1 MSEANTAV
9 QPSASR
15 GDRDGAPAPVGG
27 GAMIARGLGCLLAV
41 ALSAP
46 AQASAE
52 APVPPPLRAV
62 GIDERVGSRIP
73 LDLMFTEATGRR
85 VRLGELFGDGK
96 PVLLVLAYVR
106 CRMMCS
112 LVLRGASRAVREM
125 PLEPGR
131 DYRVITVSIDP
142 GEDAATA
149 AARRRE
155 LVREIGRPGEPE
167 RWSYLVGAERPV
179 RALAGALGFRYAW
192 DARTEQYAHPA
203 AVFVLAPD
211 GTISRYVH
219 GVTFPPAELAGALR
233 AAAEGELAA
242 GSVAERVLACFRFDP
257 AARAHRE
264 QIERYLRLGGG
275 GVLLALGGAV
285 SLLWWWERR
294 RRRRSP

>member
-1 MSEANTAV
+1 
-9 QPSASR
+9 
-15 GDRDGAPAPVGG
+15 
-27 GAMIARGLGCLLAV
+27 MIARGLGLGLGLGLALGL
-41 ALSAP
+41 ALALDALAASP
-46 AQASAE
+46 ASAQ
-52 APVPPPLRAV
+52 PPPPPALRAV
-62 GIDERVGSRIP
+62 GVDERIGERIP
-73 LDLMFTEATGRR
+73 LDLMFTEAGGRR
-85 VRLGELFGDGK
+85 VRIGELFGDGR

-112 LVLRGASRAVREM
+112 LVLHGASQAVRAM

-149 AARRRE
+149 AARRRD
-155 LVREIGRPGEPE
+155 LLRAIGRPGEPD

-179 RALAGALGFRYAW
+179 RALADALGFRYAW
-192 DARTEQYAHPA
+192 DSRTEQLAHPA
-203 AVFVLAPD
+203 VVFVLAPD

-219 GVTFPPAELAGALR
+219 GVAFAPAELAGALR
-233 AAAEGELAA
+233 AAAAGARGG

-264 QIERYLRLGGG
+264 RIERYLRIGGG
-275 GVLLALGGAV
+275 GVLLALGSTV

-294 RRRRSP
+294 RRRSP